1 MQRRHFIQTAAAAGA
16 APLLTGGLAPAAE
29 PEKNAA
35 APALPRFDPANEVVR
50 GDMRYR
56 KLGKTG
62 AEVSCIGLGGFH
74 IGIPPTDEQS
84 VKLIR
89 AAIDAGIT
97 FMDNCWDYHDGTSE
111 LRMGKALQ
119 DGYRKKVFLMTKI
132 DGRTKAA
139 AAKQIDQCLLR
150 LRTDVIDLIQ
160 YHEMLRMEDADRV
173 FGEHGAHEAVEEAKK
188 AGKVRFVGF
197 TGHKDPLV
205 HLRTLEVAKE
215 HGFRFDTVQ
224 MPVNCFDAHF
234 RSFSRLVL
242 PILAKERIGALC
254 MKPIGSGDLLKAKVV
269 AAPECLHFSLSLASD
284 VVITGV
290 ETTDRLKQALDVVK
304 NFKPMTEE
312 QVAALLKKTRE
323 AALSGKYEKFKTGVQ
338 YDSTAKH
345 PEYLGGPEA

>member
-1 MQRRHFIQTAAAAGA
+1 MERRDFIQAAATAGTV
-16 APLLTGGLAPAAE
+16 PLLAGGVTSAAE
-29 PEKNAA
+29 PEKAEL
-35 APALPRFDPANEVVR
+35 PPLPRFDPANEVVR

-62 AEVSCIGLGGFH
+62 AEVSCVGLGGFH

-84 VKLIR
+84 IKLVR
-89 AAIDAGIT
+89 AAIDAGIN

-150 LRTDVIDLIQ
+150 LRTDVIDLVQ

-173 FGEHGAHEAVEEAKK
+173 FGEHGAHEAMEEAKK

-269 AAPECLHFSLSLASD
+269 TAPECLRFSLSMASD
-284 VVITGV
+284 VVINGI
-290 ETTDRLKQALDVVK
+290 ETPDRLKQALEVVK
-304 NFKPMTEE
+304 NFKPLSEE
-312 QVAALLKKTRE
+312 ELAALLKKTKD
-323 AALSGKYEKFKTGVQ
+323 AALTGKYEKFKTGVQ
-338 YDSTAKH
+338 YDGTAKH
-345 PEYLGGPEA
+345 PEWLGD